1 VTASRASVIA
11 LSRAARG
18 ACPAAGTLCLDGRS
32 TGTAPGSRRAEEQLA
47 AGSGDQLAH
56 PLGLVGADVVDHH
69 HPPRGSARRN
79 RKRTPWRWCCPP
91 PSWPGSS
98 RCARHAAGGLVPL
111 GRVQALARAAGRRS
125 PATSSPAT
133 RVAGFGGERRGVCGH
148 GDIGGGQRGRVA
160 TRASA
165 PRCRSAADGPDT
177 DPIECTDTPNRIAAC
192 SWIWPASIAAT
203 TRARR
208 SIERPAPAR
217 PSTEQP
223 GERCE
228 AGLHRRLRQA
238 AGTPAEARGGR
249 LTPGGRW
256 SCAR

>member
-1 VTASRASVIA
+1 VRARPPAPCVLMAS
-11 LSRAARG
+11 
-18 ACPAAGTLCLDGRS
+18 S
-32 TGTAPGSRRAEEQLA
+32 TGTALRGVDGQEDQLA

-56 PLGLVGADVVDHH
+56 PLGLVGADVVHH
-69 HPPRGSARRN
+69 HAPPGAAPAPAPAAD

-98 RCARHAAGGLVPL
+98 RCAGHAAGGLVPL
-111 GRVQALARAAGRRS
+111 GRVQALARAAGRR
-125 PATSSPAT
+125 SPAT

-192 SWIWPASIAAT
+192 SWSWPASIAAT
-203 TRARR
+203 THARG

-223 GERCE
+223 GERRE